1 MQTKTLYT
9 VVDWIAFPSFVKR
22 ECTEHMLPRERRGC
36 ERCGRELGWFRF
48 KYAAV
53 RQILGTD
60 TVTAGYSGEHTR

>member
-1 MQTKTLYT
+1 MQTETLQT
-9 VVDWIAFPSFVKR
+9 AVALIAFSGFVKQ

-60 TVTAGYSGEHTR
+60 TVTAGYSG